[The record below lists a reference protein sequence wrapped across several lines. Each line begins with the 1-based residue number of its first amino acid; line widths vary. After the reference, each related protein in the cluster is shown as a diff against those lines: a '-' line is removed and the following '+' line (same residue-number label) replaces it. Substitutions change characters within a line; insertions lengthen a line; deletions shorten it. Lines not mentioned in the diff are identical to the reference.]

1 MKIEAANPIKASVP
15 LSLALP
21 GFPGTFAGESRVI
34 FQQGEAAKVQFRNFL
49 FEEGVLKS
57 IASPVLRKKEVPSH
71 FSDAFPVFSLIA
83 IVLMILFRNLFNQ
96 PFMKYFLNFRLNYE
110 VDLNLQKIGLPSL
123 FMAFMVIFFAFF
135 DYIRL
140 TDFPGALNGSI
151 KSVQVL
157 VYPMACSILVHF
169 FLSLSARFF
178 PLLLPD
184 LKVFFLLSVLLLLY
198 NFSGFS
204 NAFHFPVSPTELAI
218 LLSTIFL
225 TARSIYY
232 FGVFRKFFRYRRTL
246 SLFYICTLNLVTC
259 LVMHRV
265 FF

>member
-1 MKIEAANPIKASVP
+1 MKIEAANPIKVGVP
-15 LSLALP
+15 LSLALS
-21 GFPGTFAGESRVI
+21 GFPGPFAGESRVI
-34 FQQGEAAKVQFRNFL
+34 FQQGEAAKVQYRNYL

-57 IASPVLRKKEVPSH
+57 ASSPALKTKEVPSL
-71 FSDAFPVFSLIA
+71 FSDAFPAFSLIA

-96 PFMKYFLNFRLNYE
+96 SFMKYFLSFPLNYE
-110 VDLNLQKIGLPSL
+110 IDLNLQKIGLPSL
-123 FMAFMVIFFAFF
+123 LMAFMVIFFSFF

-140 TDFPGALNGSI
+140 TEFPGIFNGSI
-151 KSVQVL
+151 KSVQIL
-157 VYPMACSILVHF
+157 LYPMACSILVHF
-169 FLSLSARFF
+169 FLSLSGRFF

-184 LKVFFLLSVLLLLY
+184 LKVFFLLSVFLLLY

-204 NAFHFPVSPTELAI
+204 NAFHFPVSPAALAM
-218 LLSTIFL
+218 LLSAIFL

-232 FGVFRKFFRYRRTL
+232 FGVFRKFFRYRSTL

>member
-1 MKIEAANPIKASVP
+1 MKIEANNPIKASVP

-21 GFPGTFAGESRVI
+21 DFPGTFAGESRVI
-34 FQQGEAAKVQFRNFL
+34 FQQGEAAKVQFRNYL
-49 FEEGVLKS
+49 FEDGVLKS
-57 IASPVLRKKEVPSH
+57 VASPALKTKEVPSH
-71 FSDAFPVFSLIA
+71 FSNAFPAFSLLA

-96 PFMKYFLNFRLNYE
+96 PFMKYFLGFRLNYE
-110 VDLNLQKIGLPSL
+110 IDLNLQKIGLPSL
-123 FMAFMVIFFAFF
+123 FMAFMVIFFAFY

-140 TDFPGALNGSI
+140 TDFPGAFNGSI
-151 KSVQVL
+151 KSVQIFL
-157 VYPMACSILVHF
+157 YPMACSILVHF
-169 FLSLSARFF
+169 FLSLSTRFF

-204 NAFHFPVSPTELAI
+204 NAFHFPVSPEGLGMLLLA
-218 LLSTIFL
+218 IFL

-232 FGVFRKFFRYRRTL
+232 FGVFRKSFRYRRTL

-265 FF
+265 LF